1 MNIAKKAIMTMVVI
15 TFTLFNISPWLT
27 EPAGVSQR
35 VAEVQDSK
43 ITPLEA
49 KVAQTEPEAPQNP
62 EIVVEEEPTPEPTP
76 TPVPEE
82 SNHQD
87 EIYVL
92 AQAMTGECFPDEYED
107 MVKVG
112 MTLFNRVDS
121 SDPFFPDD
129 LISVIRQPDQVH
141 GYNPHIV
148 PEGLYLQAAE
158 DVVNTYYAIKAG
170 ADLPWDYDILYWRA
184 GTGADYGHN
193 IFRAVY

>member
-27 EPAGVSQR
+27 ESTEVSQR

-76 TPVPEE
+76 TPVPAE

-107 MVKVG
+107 MIKVG

-121 SDPFFPDD
+121 PDPFFPDD
-129 LISVIRQPDQVH
+129 LISVIRQPSQVH
-141 GYNPHIV
+141 GYHPNTV
-148 PEGLYLQAAE
+148 PDELYLQAAE

>member
-27 EPAGVSQR
+27 EPTKID
-35 VAEVQDSK
+35 EVPDSK
-43 ITPLEA
+43 IIPLEA
-49 KVAQTEPEAPQNP
+49 KISQTEPE
-62 EIVVEEEPTPEPTP
+62 IGEEPVPEPTPEPTPKPTP

-129 LISVIRQPDQVH
+129 LISVVRQPYQVH
-141 GYNPHIV
+141 GYNPHTV

>member
-1 MNIAKKAIMTMVVI
+1 MNIAKKTIIALVVI

-27 EPAGVSQR
+27 EPTGAD
-35 VAEVQDSK
+35 EVQEAK
-43 ITPLEA
+43 VIPLEA
-49 KVAQTEPEAPQNP
+49 KISQTEPE
-62 EIVVEEEPTPEPTP
+62 IEEELVLEPTPEPTP
-76 TPVPEE
+76 EPTLVPAE

-107 MVKVG
+107 MIKVG

-141 GYNPHIV
+141 GYNSHIV

>member
-1 MNIAKKAIMTMVVI
+1 MNITKKAIMTLVVI

-27 EPAGVSQR
+27 EPAE

-43 ITPLEA
+43 IIPLET
-49 KVAQTEPEAPQNP
+49 KVAQTEPETPQST
-62 EIVVEEEPTPEPTP
+62 EIVIEEEPVLEPTPEPTP
-76 TPVPEE
+76 ESTPVE

-107 MVKVG
+107 MIKVG

-129 LISVIRQPDQVH
+129 LISVIRQPSQVH
-141 GYNPHIV
+141 GYHPNTV
-148 PEGLYLQAAE
+148 PDGLYLQAAE

-170 ADLPWDYDILYWRA
+170 ADLPWDYDILYWSA

>member
-27 EPAGVSQR
+27 EPAEVD
-35 VAEVQDSK
+35 EVQEAK
-43 ITPLEA
+43 VIPLEA
-49 KVAQTEPEAPQNP
+49 KISQTEPE
-62 EIVVEEEPTPEPTP
+62 IEEELVLEPTPEPTP
-76 TPVPEE
+76 KPTPVT

-92 AQAMTGECFPDEYED
+92 AQAMAGECFSDEYED
-107 MVKVG
+107 MIKVG

-129 LISVIRQPDQVH
+129 LISVIRQPYQVH
-141 GYNPHIV
+141 GYNPDTV
-148 PEGLYLQAAE
+148 PEGIYLQAAE
-158 DVVNTYYAIKAG
+158 EVVNTYYAIKAG